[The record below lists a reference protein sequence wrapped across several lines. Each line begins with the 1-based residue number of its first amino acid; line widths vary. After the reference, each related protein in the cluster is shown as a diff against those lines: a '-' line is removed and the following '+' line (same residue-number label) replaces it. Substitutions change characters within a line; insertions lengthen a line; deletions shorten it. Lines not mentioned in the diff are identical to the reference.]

1 MKNLY
6 TKNEFL
12 IHKDEIFLNEG
23 IVTGLFKGLFNSV
36 AKLANKIKGT
46 KEIDKIFTQYKGLID
61 QTFTKFGNIGAAE
74 QASTAVQQPK
84 QTQLSGAKKQNSNF
98 EYNSSEVLNEVEM
111 AGSGVGATPTDQNT
125 DQTKQN
131 TANQQTA
138 DKKNTEEQKNLVN
151 LTPQKIAELS
161 KITQTRIDELK
172 KQFDAAINQVITR
185 LSKNPNYSSDKLNQ
199 YALVQKSAFMTYV
212 YDQWYAIYQ
221 KAGDKKKIAELVKVK
236 QQNEANYKKAIADLN
251 TKMSEKQQVVDVVT
265 QGKYIYHNSK
275 GKDITVTVVGKEL
288 GKDENGKEDTSD
300 PKYKGMWKVKS
311 GDSLFWISPESF
323 KAKAKEAATTTETT
337 VAPATTET
345 TTVAPATTETTTV
358 APATTETTTVA
369 PAI

>member
-61 QTFTKFGNIGAAE
+61 QTFAKFGNIEAAE

-84 QTQLSGAKKQNSNF
+84 QKQSQLSGATQQYASF

-111 AGSGVGATPTDQNT
+111 AGSGVGTTPTDQTKPDQTKQNTT

-236 QQNEANYKKAIADLN
+236 QQNEVNYKKAIADLN

-323 KAKAKEAATTTETT
+323 KAKAQQKQ
-337 VAPATTET
+337 
-345 TTVAPATTETTTV
+345 
-358 APATTETTTVA
+358 
-369 PAI
+369 

>member
-12 IHKDEIFLNEG
+12 THKDEIFLNEG

-61 QTFTKFGNIGAAE
+61 QTFAKFGNIGAAQ
-74 QASTAVQQPK
+74 QAVGTP
-84 QTQLSGAKKQNSNF
+84 QTTPTTTPTQSGTTQKQNASL
-98 EYNSSEVLNEVEM
+98 EYNSFDILNEAEAV
-111 AGSGVGATPTDQNT
+111 A

-131 TANQQTA
+131 NV
-138 DKKNTEEQKNLVN
+138 EQKNLVN

-172 KQFDAAINQVITR
+172 KQFDTAINQIITR
-185 LSKNPNYSSDKLNQ
+185 LSKNPDYSSDKLNQ

-221 KAGDKKKIAELVKVK
+221 KSGDKKKIAELVKVK
-236 QQNEANYKKAIADLN
+236 QQNEANYKKAIANLN
-251 TKMSEKQQVVDVVT
+251 SKMGEKQKVLDIVT
-265 QGKYIYHNSK
+265 QGNYIYHNSK
-275 GKDITVTVVGKEL
+275 GKDVTVTVIGKEL
-288 GKDENGKEDTSD
+288 GKDENGKEDTTD
-300 PKYKGMWKVKS
+300 PKHNGMWKVKL
-311 GDSLFWISPESF
+311 GEDVFWISPESF
-323 KAKAKEAATTTETT
+323 KAKATT
-337 VAPATTET
+337 VAPTATET
-345 TTVAPATTETTTV
+345 TTVAPTEN
-358 APATTETTTVA
+358 
-369 PAI
+369 I